1 MKFFNISD
9 ATYIIIGVNN
19 QTPLPA
25 CRAGK
30 VRPKERTDMI
40 TVSVKG
46 VLIGILLIA
55 LIVLVVFLIVMAAN
69 VTDTFKK
76 ANAILDGGTGAA
88 KSVKETVDGVG
99 SIIREKASQIAGVV
113 AKGVALASNALER
126 FWK

>member
-1 MKFFNISD
+1 
-9 ATYIIIGVNN
+9 
-19 QTPLPA
+19 
-25 CRAGK
+25 
-30 VRPKERTDMI
+30 MI

-55 LIVLVVFLIVMAAN
+55 LIVLVVFLIVMVAN
-69 VTDTFKK
+69 VTDTIKK
-76 ANAILDGGTGAA
+76 AKAILDGGTGAA

-99 SIIREKASQIAGVV
+99 SVIREKASQVAGVV